1 MTLGE
6 VSVELVLKLIGVTRL
21 DLAVSRE
28 SDAQLI
34 VVLQLFIFS
43 FMAHLTDLG
52 IRQVDDPIVQISKE
66 VYHIV
71 LLQNE
76 FLKTMKRSHLLCR
89 LAPP

>member
-1 MTLGE
+1 
-6 VSVELVLKLIGVTRL
+6 
-21 DLAVSRE
+21 
-28 SDAQLI
+28 
-34 VVLQLFIFS
+34 
-43 FMAHLTDLG
+43 MAHLTDLG